1 MVSRKPASGNRVFP
15 SRVSVLTNKSAGDQQ
30 ELGGGC
36 IANDARCNAKKS
48 RNSGRS
54 VGQKRPQNFKGASN
68 ASLRN
73 VALSAFFAAQTA
85 ASFWETGGTL
95 RSTPFK
101 FKCILSHTLHKFHSC
116 PINRRVATSSFS
128 NGRCPLSSTILTV
141 NTMSTEETTRK
152 TFADASSDVERP
164 DSNDSDELEKLDYN
178 GLPLVPQPSRFK
190 DDPLVSIDDAH
201 PYGDHG
207 T

>member
-1 MVSRKPASGNRVFP
+1 MPLVSRKPASGNRVFP

-73 VALSAFFAAQTA
+73 VALSAFFAAQTG
-85 ASFWETGGTL
+85 SFVLG
-95 RSTPFK
+95 
-101 FKCILSHTLHKFHSC
+101 
-116 PINRRVATSSFS
+116 
-128 NGRCPLSSTILTV
+128 NGRNFTEYPLQV
-141 NTMSTEETTRK
+141 
-152 TFADASSDVERP
+152 
-164 DSNDSDELEKLDYN
+164 
-178 GLPLVPQPSRFK
+178 
-190 DDPLVSIDDAH
+190 
-201 PYGDHG
+201 
-207 T
+207 